1 MGQFFLSWVSRELR
15 IVREIVLRPRL
26 ECVVRGSFNP
36 QNPTYRFWLPF
47 RRPTSGSAASTWFM
61 LSLFVG
67 YSWYWTFKIWVV
79 ALVFLGVKESSCD
92 ARIPQRSERLFSN
105 VDGVAIASVT
115 RLSLLPVCINT
126 NTTLEC
132 HFRYIFASSSFTDLG
147 NLTFILFPEPSDRGI
162 TTFPARNSLL
172 QQVSEKSTLR
182 IQLLWLTECKV
193 PLLGRTPTPDA
204 ILTSYLKVHPLLE

>member
-1 MGQFFLSWVSRELR
+1 MGQFFLSWVSREHR

-79 ALVFLGVKESSCD
+79 TLVFLGVKKSSCD

-115 RLSLLPVCINT
+115 RLSLLPVCINPD
-126 NTTLEC
+126 TTFESYL
-132 HFRYIFASSSFTDLG
+132 RYIFVSSSL
-147 NLTFILFPEPSDRGI
+147 LTVSTLLSSCSPNPQTVVPPHIKLAILFSNRC
-162 TTFPARNSLL
+162 R
-172 QQVSEKSTLR
+172 KSTLCASSFSGL
-182 IQLLWLTECKV
+182 QNAKF
-193 PLLGRTPTPDA
+193 PLLGRTPRQTP
-204 ILTSYLKVHPLLE
+204 Y